1 MSNYK
6 FDALLGPTGGTA
18 ALMLA
23 FTVSAA
29 DKPAV
34 APAASKPNWL
44 TDISIAVKES
54 YDDNV
59 LGVSGDGAMDREG
72 SWITTISPKLGF
84 NLVPVLGE
92 QKTIQTFTFG
102 YAPDFVKF
110 HDEPDQANKS
120 EESFNIHR
128 IATVLKAKADA
139 FSFSFDNTFTYVDGD
154 KEAPVYTS
162 PTDSGRNAYSPAM
175 PRERRE
181 QFQDRAK
188 ITLQYDWEK
197 WFVRPTAS
205 LLYYDLKTYQRNIAG
220 YQNYADRYDINGGA
234 DLGYRLNPRVALTLG
249 YRYGHQD
256 QEAFASAP
264 DRHAVSDYQRVL
276 IGIEGRP
283 LKWLS
288 VSLQAGPDFR
298 SYENAVE
305 ASVKDSDQVKYY
317 GEGSLTADLTTNDA
331 ITFKYKQWQ
340 WVSSTG
346 RIPYLDS
353 TFDLTYR
360 HRFNKQFSS
369 ELGARMLSSDYTA
382 GSRPN
387 ANRVDVLYGVAAS
400 VNYAINAN
408 LALNLGYNFDMGRNG
423 QEGLG
428 ALEKYREF
436 DRHVVG
442 LIATAKF

>member
-1 MSNYK
+1 MNNNT
-6 FDALLGPTGGTA
+6 FDALWRPTGGTA

-34 APAASKPNWL
+34 TPTVSKPNWL
-44 TDISIAVKES
+44 TDTSIAVKES
-54 YDDNV
+54 YDNNV
-59 LGVSGDGAMDREG
+59 LGVSGDGAMDPEG
-72 SWITTISPKLGF
+72 SWITTISPKLGI
-84 NLVPVLGE
+84 NLVPVLGD

-102 YAPDFVKF
+102 YSPDFVKF
-110 HDEPDQANKS
+110 HDEPDQANRS
-120 EESFNIHR
+120 EESHNIHR
-128 IATVLKAKADA
+128 IAATFKAKVDA
-139 FSFSFDNTFTYVDGD
+139 FTFGFDNTFTYVDGD

-162 PTDSGRNAYSPAM
+162 PTDSGRNAYSPAL

-205 LLYYDLKTYQRNIAG
+205 LLYYDLKTVQRNIAG
-220 YQNYADRYDINGGA
+220 YQNYADRSDVNGGA
-234 DLGYRLNPRVALTLG
+234 DVGYRLNPQVAVTLG
-249 YRYGHQD
+249 YRYGHQN
-256 QEAFASAP
+256 QEAFSFTP

-276 IGIEGRP
+276 VGIEGRP
-283 LKWLS
+283 LKWLA

-298 SYENAVE
+298 RYDNAVE
-305 ASVKDSDQVKYY
+305 ASVKDSNQLKYY
-317 GEGSLTADLTTNDA
+317 GEGSITAEVTANDA
-331 ITFKYKQWQ
+331 INFKYKQWQ

-346 RIPYLDS
+346 RIPYFDS

-360 HRFNKQFSS
+360 HKFNKQFSS
-369 ELGARMLSSDYTA
+369 EVGVRMLSSDYTA
-382 GSRPN
+382 GSRPS
-387 ANRVDVLYGVAAS
+387 ANRVDELYGFAAS

-423 QEGLG
+423 QDGLG

-436 DRHVVG
+436 DRQVVG
-442 LIATAKF
+442 LSATVKF